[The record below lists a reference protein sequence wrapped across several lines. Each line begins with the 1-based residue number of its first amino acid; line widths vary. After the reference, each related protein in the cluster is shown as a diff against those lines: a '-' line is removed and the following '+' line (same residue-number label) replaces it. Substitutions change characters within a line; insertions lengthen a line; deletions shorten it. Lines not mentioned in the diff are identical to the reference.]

1 MVKALFPGTFDPP
14 TYGHLDV
21 IQRAAHLFDHLE
33 IAIGTNLS
41 KESQQLFSIEEKI
54 EFLKTLVSGL
64 PNVTVSS
71 FKGLAVNYAKKQKA
85 DCIVRGIRPGDLS
98 IELQMA
104 LTNRQISGL
113 ETVFLIADQKY
124 LHISSSLL
132 RELAFNGADLQEFI
146 PKKILKQVYMRV
158 KTRLRG

>member
-21 IQRAAHLFDHLE
+21 IQRAAHLFDHVE
-33 IAIGTNLS
+33 VAIGTNLS
-41 KESQQLFSIEEKI
+41 KESGQLFSIEEKI
-54 EFLKTLVSGL
+54 AFLKILVEDL
-64 PNVTVSS
+64 PHVTVSS
-71 FKGLAVNYAKKQKA
+71 FKGLAVDYAKKQKA

-124 LHISSSLL
+124 LHISSTLL
-132 RELAFNGADLQEFI
+132 RELAFNNADLEEFI
-146 PKKILKQVYMRV
+146 PKKILKQVYKRV
-158 KTRLRG
+158 ETKLKG